1 MGTILF
7 MFNDIA
13 RMFENAKR
21 ARLLKF
27 FVFQSDVRASAS
39 AAGTA
44 IGIPA
49 AAAEKE
55 ARALVKLGVLVSKR
69 HGTKKPLLSLN
80 LVHPW
85 LPAVRA
91 FLDETTLP
99 SDRAIAGAFRG
110 VGGISLIVATG
121 VLAREER
128 SSLDLLL
135 VARKSKNPAIAK
147 AVRRAESMAGLPL
160 RYAVLEPGR
169 YTERLEAND
178 RLLRDVFEFS
188 HRTIHGHP

>member
-1 MGTILF
+1 

-13 RMFENAKR
+13 HLFGSVQRTK
-21 ARLLKF
+21 LLKF
-27 FVFQSDVRASAS
+27 FLFQPDVRASAQ
-39 AAGTA
+39 AAGAA
-44 IGIPA
+44 IGIPK

-69 HGTKKPLLSLN
+69 HKKSVLLSAN
-80 LVHPW
+80 IAFPW
-85 LPAVRA
+85 LSAVRA
-91 FLDETTLP
+91 FLDATTLP
-99 SDRAIAGAFRG
+99 SDRAVAGAFKG
-110 VGGISLIVATG
+110 ITGISLIVATG

-128 SSLDLLL
+128 SSIDLLI

-147 AVRRAESMAGLPL
+147 AVRKAEFMAGIPL

-188 HRTIHGHP
+188 HRTVYGRP